1 MAKKRRAPL
10 ILAGLGLAMA
20 IMGMLV
26 EEFHLLK
33 LEGTVSYITFGL
45 LFIAIAA
52 ILMLREARK

>member
-10 ILAGLGLAMA
+10 ILAALGLAMA

-26 EEFHLLK
+26 EELHLFELA
-33 LEGTVSYITFGL
+33 GTVSYITFGL

-52 ILMLREARK
+52 ILMLREASK